1 MVEITL
7 NSIVMIVKISVIIPV
22 YNVEL
27 YLKDCLDSVLNQSFR
42 DIEVILVNDGS
53 TDGSIDI
60 LNNYAKNDSRVR
72 VINQENKGVSAARN
86 TGLDLSNGEYILFV
100 DSDDMLIEN
109 SLEHLYKQSCEK
121 DTEVLLGHAYRY
133 FSNEEKVD
141 FFYNKAELDKFEV
154 ADGKTLYSKLMER
167 NLFPPLVY
175 LFFCKK
181 DFLCKYRIRF
191 KEGIIHEDELWCV
204 MVICQANKTTC
215 APFYTYLYRCRD
227 GSIMNSNNYKYRID
241 SMKTVV
247 NELCLIADNMT
258 SIEELECSGWIYIR
272 VFWLMDQI
280 RLLSRRTHCLESS
293 LFESCR
299 LLILR
304 VYNSLTYKQQKR
316 CLIYY
321 KNIFKFTKV

>member
-7 NSIVMIVKISVIIPV
+7 NSIVMIVIISVIIPV

-42 DIEVILVNDGS
+42 DIEVILVYDVS
-53 TDGSIDI
+53 TDESIDI
-60 LNNYAKNDSRVR
+60 LNNYAINDSRVR
-72 VINQENKGVSAARN
+72 VINQENKGVSTVRN
-86 TGLDLSNGEYILFV
+86 IGLDLFNGEYILFV

-109 SLEHLYKQSCEK
+109 SLEHIYNQSCEK
-121 DTEVLLGHAYRY
+121 DPEVLLGHAYRY

-141 FFYNKAELDKFEV
+141 FFYNKAELEKFEV

-181 DFLCKYRIRF
+181 DFFYKYEIRF
-191 KEGIIHEDELWCV
+191 KKGIIREDELWCV
-204 MVICQANKTTC
+204 MVICKANITTC

-247 NELCLIADNMT
+247 SELCLIADNMT
-258 SIEELECSGWIYIR
+258 SIEELECSGLIYIR
-272 VFWLMDQI
+272 VFWLVNQI
-280 RLLSRRTHCLESS
+280 RLLSGRIHSFESL

-299 LLILR
+299 FLILK
-304 VYNSLTYKQQKR
+304 VYNSLTYKQ
-316 CLIYY
+316 
-321 KNIFKFTKV
+321 KNCV

>member
-7 NSIVMIVKISVIIPV
+7 NTIVMIVKISVIIPV

-109 SLEHLYKQSCEK
+109 SLEHLYKQSREK

-133 FSNEEKVD
+133 FFNEEKVD
-141 FFYNKAELDKFEV
+141 FFYNKAELEKFEV
-154 ADGKTLYSKLMER
+154 MDGKTLYSKLMER

-258 SIEELECSGWIYIR
+258 SIGELECSGWIYIR
-272 VFWLMDQI
+272 VFWLIEQTLRLSERINCLEHNMFIFYEYLLKEKYQI
-280 RLLSRRTHCLESS
+280 FKYSQQKHCLW
-293 LFESCR
+293 
-299 LLILR
+299 
-304 VYNSLTYKQQKR
+304 
-316 CLIYY
+316 YY
-321 KNIFKFTKV
+321 KYRIFNFGK